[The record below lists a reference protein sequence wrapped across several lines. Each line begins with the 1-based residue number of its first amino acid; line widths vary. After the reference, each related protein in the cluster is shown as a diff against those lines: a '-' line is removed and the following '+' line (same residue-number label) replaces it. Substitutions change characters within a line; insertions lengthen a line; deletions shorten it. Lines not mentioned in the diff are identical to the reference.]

1 MAAER
6 FARAAVVACIV
17 LAMNAAQALA
27 EEKRVVDELLDI
39 LRANKQI
46 TEQQYRT
53 LKQRAEDERQ
63 QDMQRQAVEA
73 APALPTPTAAIAA
86 APPPTPPPGETMR
99 AYFKEGYNLETADG
113 NFKLNIGGRA
123 QIDWNV
129 SDPSTAVANMFNI
142 SPQVPTGVE
151 FRRARISL
159 AGLVYKIIDY
169 KFEYDFADGTP
180 QAKDVYVGMKDIPII
195 QYARVGHFKEPFS
208 LDEITSDDFVTF
220 QERGLPNAFA
230 PSRNMGVMV
239 NPVFYDKR
247 LTYAAGGFRETNNNG
262 FGFGDAEYNVT
273 SRLTGLPWYGENGRQ
288 LLHLGFSYTHK
299 FRHGEN
305 ISFSQKPESHLF
317 PVSLVNTGPIVTD
330 GVDIIDP
337 ELALVVGPWSAQ
349 AEYMTAFVAQKDNPN
364 PHFGGLYVLG
374 SYFITGENRRYR
386 PEYGAFEKPLPNHN
400 FGWGE
405 GSGWGAWELAA
416 RYSRLDLG
424 SENVDGGTEND
435 LSGEVNWYLN
445 PNTKIGMNYVWAN
458 LESVGDSNIIQG
470 RFQLTY

>member
-6 FARAAVVACIV
+6 IARAAAQACILMAM
-17 LAMNAAQALA
+17 LASAVWA

-53 LKQRAEDERQ
+53 LKRRAEDERQ
-63 QDMQRQAVEA
+63 QDLRQQVAEPTAV
-73 APALPTPTAAIAA
+73 PTPTAALAEA
-86 APPPTPPPGETMR
+86 VPEATKPPGETMR

-113 NFKLNIGGRA
+113 NFKLNIGARA
-123 QIDWNV
+123 QLDWNV
-129 SDPSTAVANMFNI
+129 SDPSTPVANEFDI

-151 FRRARISL
+151 FRRARLSL
-159 AGLVYKIIDY
+159 AGTVYKIIDY

-180 QAKDVYVGMKDIPII
+180 AFKDVYMGMKGIPVV
-195 QYARVGHFKEPFS
+195 QYVRVGHFKEPFS
-208 LDEITSDDFVTF
+208 LEEITSDDFVTF

-230 PSRNMGVMV
+230 PSRNTGAMI
-239 NPVFYDKR
+239 NPVFLDKR
-247 LTYAAGGFRETNNNG
+247 LTYAAGGFRQTNDSG

-273 SRLTGLPWYGENGRQ
+273 SRLTGLPWYEENGRK

-299 FRHGEN
+299 FRHGET
-305 ISFSQKPESHLF
+305 ISFSQRPESHLF
-317 PVSLVNTGPIVTD
+317 PVSLVNTGSIVTE

-337 ELALVVGPWSAQ
+337 EIALVVGPWSAQ
-349 AEYMTAFVAQKDNPN
+349 AEYMNAFVAQRDNPN
-364 PHFGGLYVLG
+364 PDFGGLYIYG
-374 SYFITGENRRYR
+374 SYFVTGEQRRYR
-386 PEYGAFEKPLPNHN
+386 QEYGAFEKPIPKND

-416 RYSRLDLG
+416 RYSRLDLD

-435 LSGEVNWYLN
+435 ISGEVNWYLN
-445 PNTKIGMNYVWAN
+445 PNAKIGMNYVWAN

>member
-1 MAAER
+1 MVAAR
-6 FARAAVVACIV
+6 LARAATLAGIV
-17 LAMNAAQALA
+17 WAMAAPAWA

-46 TEQQYRT
+46 SEQQYRA
-53 LKQRAEDERQ
+53 LKRRADEERQ
-63 QDMQRQAVEA
+63 QDLRRQAVEA
-73 APALPTPTAAIAA
+73 TAVPTPTAALAA
-86 APPPTPPPGETMR
+86 APTPAPVGDTMR

-113 NFKLNIGGRA
+113 NFRLNIGGRA
-123 QIDWNV
+123 QVDWNV
-129 SDPSTAVANMFNI
+129 SDPSTAVADQFNI

-151 FRRARISL
+151 IRRARLSL
-159 AGLVYKIIDY
+159 AGLVYRIIDY

-180 QAKDVYVGMKDIPII
+180 RVMDLYVGMRDVPFV
-195 QYARVGHFKEPFS
+195 QYVRVGHFKEPFS
-208 LDEITSDDFVTF
+208 IEEMTADDFATF

-230 PSRNMGVMV
+230 PSRNTGAMV
-239 NPVFYDKR
+239 NPLFLDKR
-247 LTYAAGGFRETNNNG
+247 LTFAAGGFRETNNNG
-262 FGFGDAEYNVT
+262 FGFGDADYNVT
-273 SRLTGLPWYGENGRQ
+273 SRLTGLPWWRDNGGR

-299 FRHGEN
+299 FRHGDD

-317 PVSLVNTGPIVTD
+317 PVSLVNTGPIATD

-337 ELALVVGPWSAQ
+337 EIALVAGPWSAQ
-349 AEYMTAFVAQKDNPN
+349 AEYMRAFVAQRDHPN
-364 PHFGGLYVLG
+364 PQFDGLYVYG
-374 SYFITGENRRYR
+374 SYFITGEHRRYR
-386 PEYGAFEKPLPNHN
+386 QDYGAFEKPIPRRD

-405 GSGWGAWELAA
+405 GRGWGAWELAA

-424 SENVDGGTEND
+424 SENVDGGTENN

-458 LESVGDSNIIQG
+458 LESVGDSNIVQG